1 MIELDSIRPALV
13 RPGIRGSSGTVSRN
27 LVSCLLNV
35 STSVLAISLRYLGK
49 ALKSWGPRTGNVTSN
64 WDHRRAGVGAVGS
77 GGMAQVCPSGRY
89 DW

>member
-35 STSVLAISLRYLGK
+35 STSVLAISLRYLGR
-49 ALKSWGPRTGNVTSN
+49 ALKSWGPRTGNAASHR
-64 WDHRRAGVGAVGS
+64 DRRRAGVEAGGS
-77 GGMAQVCPSGRY
+77 GGMAQVRPSRLL
-89 DW
+89 